1 MSWDTYVHQ
10 IQNTFDA
17 ATNAWAVTN
26 VCQFGSV
33 YGHDG
38 AQWATSPG
46 FQLATYNFDQPQEDG
61 STKQVLCN
69 EHGALVKACKGDRK
83 GGQECGI
90 RICNQKYMFLRND
103 TTPDG
108 IKFCVLSRQGG
119 GGACAALTNKA
130 LLVGVWGKDVP
141 MSNGKTQN
149 TGDCEKNV
157 INTSRILF
165 GAGY

>member
-10 IQNTFDA
+10 IQNTFDPD
-17 ATNAWAVTN
+17 TNNWAVTN
-26 VCQFGSV
+26 VCQFGCV

-38 AQWATSPG
+38 NVWASSPG
-46 FQLATYNFDQPQEDG
+46 FQLANYEFDMPQEDG
-61 STKQVLCN
+61 STKKTPCN
-69 EHGALVKACKGDRK
+69 EHSAVMKAVGGERK

-90 RICNQKYMFLRND
+90 RICNQKYMFLRSD
-103 TTPDG
+103 EKDG
-108 IKFCVLSRQGG
+108 IKFAVLGRQGG
-119 GGACAALTNKA
+119 GGAIAAKTATA

-157 INTSRILF
+157 MNVAAQLA
-165 GAGY
+165 GAGM